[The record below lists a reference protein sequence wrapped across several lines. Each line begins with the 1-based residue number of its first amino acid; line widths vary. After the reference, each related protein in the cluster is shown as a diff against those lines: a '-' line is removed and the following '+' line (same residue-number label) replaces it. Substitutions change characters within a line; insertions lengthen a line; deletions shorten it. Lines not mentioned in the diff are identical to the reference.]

1 MLCQSRTNVACAAAK
16 TWNQSLG
23 TLPTHCNGVHG
34 ALTANPHNPPLSFE
48 NDDYTK
54 TAYDCIQTVPKDY
67 QKTKAPSSNLRNQ
80 RPICCSPTT
89 YKVLSGIITNRLT
102 KLPEENGVIE
112 PDQEGA
118 QRLHNTKRQVQKLVH
133 TFQDACRTQRQLF
146 CCYVDWRNAFNSVD
160 QEVIW
165 QCLKLAGVHKQDI
178 AIIRELYR
186 GMSIR
191 VQNSFGTTARIP
203 LKTGTNQGDP
213 LSPILFLVVMNVLLR
228 KLNKAGSGIPSFV
241 SDNPQDMQTLLN
253 IVSYFAEWSRMEVAP
268 EKAEISAYDFAA
280 RASIPT
286 AAIKYRGKSLTPLH
300 PASPFKYL
308 GILLTL
314 TLDWKFKKQ
323 AVRDKIAKAMAVLH
337 GSAYTYDQLD
347 TVVRTCIVPLFRY
360 SAAITPWTQA
370 ELSQLSM
377 AFELAIKQA
386 LLVAVAIR
394 DVTKF

>member
-1 MLCQSRTNVACAAAK
+1 M
-16 TWNQSLG
+16 G
-23 TLPTHCNGVHG
+23 ELP
-34 ALTANPHNPPLSFE
+34 E
-48 NDDYTK
+48 
-54 TAYDCIQTVPKDY
+54 AYKEGLVKLLE
-67 QKTKAPSSNLRNQ
+67 KKAPSSNLRNQ

-241 SDNPQDMQTLLN
+241 
-253 IVSYFAEWSRMEVAP
+253 R
-268 EKAEISAYDFAA
+268 
-280 RASIPT
+280 
-286 AAIKYRGKSLTPLH
+286 
-300 PASPFKYL
+300 
-308 GILLTL
+308 
-314 TLDWKFKKQ
+314 
-323 AVRDKIAKAMAVLH
+323 
-337 GSAYTYDQLD
+337 
-347 TVVRTCIVPLFRY
+347 
-360 SAAITPWTQA
+360 
-370 ELSQLSM
+370 
-377 AFELAIKQA
+377 
-386 LLVAVAIR
+386 
-394 DVTKF
+394 